1 MPRTRSQTAALLAQQ
16 ITELAM
22 GDMTSRITNTPN
34 KKHKTPPNKQNTPKK
49 KKKRRK
55 RGSSLSMRKKA
66 TNTKGQGDGSENNPY
81 TATRRSTKRR
91 IKHSMNV
98 HYDAETSA
106 NLVTFQQNRSKRLL
120 KNKGMKR
127 KCEDMLFNKT
137 ESIRKCTI
145 KSKQNEIAK
154 KKQIYRESV
163 LKSQED
169 KIKTLKTKQKELNLF
184 KSYQIIPF
192 YGSQSVLEQEL
203 NVFINRIG
211 NENAKVNLY
220 KKKCEFYADRLRFFK
235 YCINEK
241 LTVNLSGA
249 KCTLE
254 LLQKECYRLIDKHK
268 IYSEPQ
274 VHIHKMS
281 EVLTEIKNPIG
292 IFDTT
297 VAQQGHYS
305 YHYDGVRHQRRKVA
319 NEDDK

>member
-91 IKHSMNV
+91 IKQSNLNEKRRH
-98 HYDAETSA
+98 ET
-106 NLVTFQQNRSKRLL
+106 Q
-120 KNKGMKR
+120 KNA
-127 KCEDMLFNKT
+127 
-137 ESIRKCTI
+137 IRK
-145 KSKQNEIAK
+145 EI
-154 KKQIYRESV
+154 QCEF
-163 LKSQED
+163 E
-169 KIKTLKTKQKELNLF
+169 
-184 KSYQIIPF
+184 
-192 YGSQSVLEQEL
+192 EL